1 MSTSE
6 PIARESPGLE
16 CAAAALDLIPEA
28 AVLVARDRC
37 VLAANVAFLRS
48 ARRRAAL
55 PMRGHALHAAH
66 ASTDEQ
72 LGQLLHAVSAT
83 RVERVCRALSP
94 DGGTALELRISPF
107 AVGGLPPLV
116 AIVVHDPIGGRG
128 LCAKRL
134 RELHDL
140 TRAEA
145 DVAVSLAS
153 GATLDGAAHALG
165 VSVNT
170 VRTHVRHLFDKFAVQ
185 TQGALLQ
192 RLALGAARTHGTDCD
207 DQTAGLGA

>member
-1 MSTSE
+1 MSSTEAVGRDSV
-6 PIARESPGLE
+6 GLE
-16 CAAAALDLIPEA
+16 CAAAALDLIPEP

-48 ARRRAAL
+48 PRRRAAL
-55 PMRGHALHAAH
+55 PMRGHALHAAQ
-66 ASTDEQ
+66 ASTDQQ
-72 LGQLLHAVSAT
+72 LGQLLHAVTAM
-83 RVERVCRALSP
+83 RLERVCRVPLA
-94 DGGTALELRISPF
+94 DGEAALELRISPF

-116 AIVVHDPIGGRG
+116 AIIVHDPIAGRT

-145 DVAVSLAS
+145 DVVVRLAA
-153 GATLDGAAHALG
+153 GASLDGVARALG

-170 VRTHVRHLFDKFAVQ
+170 VRTHVRHLFEKFAVQ
-185 TQGALLQ
+185 TQGVLLQ

-207 DQTAGLGA
+207 DQAGGFGA